1 MMEPEVQGA
10 LEIGSD
16 DLWFSENFDVYNS
29 NEQTVVGMHELTNT
43 KLKLIGVE

>member
-16 DLWFSENFDVYNS
+16 DLWFSENFDVFS
-29 NEQTVVGMHELTNT
+29 HGEQTLVGMHKLTKT
-43 KLKLIGVE
+43 DY